1 MSGNGG
7 TASGL
12 SDCRD
17 AFTDALI
24 DLARGDDR
32 VVAVVND
39 AVGSTKLGAFKREF
53 SDRFINVG
61 IAEQNLISIGAG
73 LANGGRIPYV
83 CGASPFLTARSL
95 EQIKVDVAYTNTN
108 VKLIG
113 VSSGVAY
120 GELGPTH
127 HSIEDVAWTRAVS
140 NLMVVVPADSV
151 ETDQAI
157 RAAHDHVGPVFI
169 RTSRMPVPNISPD
182 GYQFSFGK
190 AVRLRDGGDVTIVA
204 NGVMVVRALEA
215 ADALA
220 ADGIAAR
227 VLNMA
232 TVSQLDRDEILAAA
246 GETGAI
252 VTVEEHIVRGG
263 LGGAVAELVAQECPV
278 RMRILGCPGFAPTG
292 SAEWLLDHFGLN
304 AEGIAQAAR
313 DVIRGVRG

>member
-1 MSGNGG
+1 
-7 TASGL
+7 
-12 SDCRD
+12 
-17 AFTDALI
+17 
-24 DLARGDDR
+24 
-32 VVAVVND
+32 
-39 AVGSTKLGAFKREF
+39 
-53 SDRFINVG
+53 
-61 IAEQNLISIGAG
+61 
-73 LANGGRIPYV
+73 
-83 CGASPFLTARSL
+83 
-95 EQIKVDVAYTNTN
+95 
-108 VKLIG
+108 
-113 VSSGVAY
+113 
-120 GELGPTH
+120 
-127 HSIEDVAWTRAVS
+127 
-140 NLMVVVPADSV
+140 MVVVPADPV

-182 GYQFSFGK
+182 GYQFAFGK

-204 NGVMVVRALEA
+204 NGVMVVRALAA

-252 VTVEEHIVRGG
+252 VTVEEHVVRGG

-278 RMRILGCPGFAPTG
+278 RMRILGFPGFAPTG

>member
-1 MSGNGG
+1 MSGND
-7 TASGL
+7 TIPSDL
-12 SDCRD
+12 YDCRD

-24 DLARGDDR
+24 DLARTDER
-32 VVAVVND
+32 VVAIVND

-53 SDRFINVG
+53 PDRFVNVG
-61 IAEQNLISIGAG
+61 IAEQNLVSIGAG
-73 LANGGRIPYV
+73 LANGGRIPFV

-127 HSIEDVAWTRAVS
+127 HSIEDIAWMRAIS
-140 NLMVVVPADSV
+140 DLLVVVPADPI

-157 RAAHDHVGPVFI
+157 RAARDHVGPVFI
-169 RTSRMPVPNISPD
+169 RTSRMPVPRVSPD
-182 GYQFSFGK
+182 GYRFAFGR
-190 AVRLRDGGDVTIVA
+190 AARLRDGRDVTIIA
-204 NGVMVVRALEA
+204 NGVMVSRALAA
-215 ADALA
+215 ADLLA

-232 TVSQLDRDEILAAA
+232 TVSDLDRAEILAAA
-246 GETGAI
+246 DETGAI

-263 LGGAVAELVAQECPV
+263 LGGAVAELVSVECPV
-278 RMRILGCPGFAPTG
+278 RMRILGFPGFAPTG
-292 SAEWLLDHFGLN
+292 SAEWLLEHFGLT
-304 AEGIAQAAR
+304 ADGIARAAR
-313 DVIRGVRG
+313 QILIRVPV